1 MRKLRQAVRCVVAG
15 LLSLVVFFGAML
27 ASYALYADIHWPGL
41 VGDQVESRG
50 GLTLDISN
58 AAAGYVMA
66 RGEESNKRLKLRVSK
81 GGSTLTY
88 DINTSGDYETIP
100 LQMGSGSY
108 DFELFRNVEGKK
120 YAADGSVS
128 FEVELINEYAS
139 FLLPNQ
145 YVPYNQDSE
154 AVRISDE
161 ICAGLETDEQ
171 KLEAVRISD
180 EICAG
185 LETDAEKLEAVRNY
199 VVNNFSYDFNKAAT
213 IKSGT
218 LPSIDELLQNRAGI
232 CQDIAAFTACV
243 LRVQGIPTQMVIGQA
258 NRYYHAWNNVLI
270 DGEFRRIDLTAE
282 INSIY
287 EGVSYTPERYY

>member
-145 YVPYNQDSE
+145 YVNYNEYS
-154 AVRISDE
+154 
-161 ICAGLETDEQ
+161 
-171 KLEAVRISD
+171 EAVRISD